1 MNSRTKTLLGGLSAL
16 VFILMTI
23 AMLLIALIF
32 SGQMW
37 LPVLLALFFGG
48 IAAFSG
54 VIAVNS
60 ARQAGPSLSGLAQER
75 SRILKLAA
83 HQQGKLTAEEAAME
97 CRIPIDQAQALLDD
111 LVING
116 RADTWVSD
124 GGSMVY
130 VFRGL
135 LEDDKATA
143 EDPMKMLDP

>member
-1 MNSRTKTLLGGLSAL
+1 MPSRTKTLLGALSTL
-16 VFILMTI
+16 VFTLMTF
-23 AMLLIALIF
+23 AMLLVGLIF
-32 SGQMW
+32 SEQMW
-37 LPVLLALFFGG
+37 LAVLLAFFFGG

-54 VIAVNS
+54 VIAFKA
-60 ARQAGPSLSGLAQER
+60 AREAGSSVSGLAQER

-83 HQQGKLTAEEAAME
+83 HQKGKLTAEEAAME

-124 GGSMVY
+124 GGSLVY